1 MKAVAFQDK
10 YGNGYLY
17 SFYRKR
23 LLPLD
28 PLLYNIVHAYLYL
41 NKNEANWLQRNKIFF
56 KFANDFELT
65 RK

>member
-1 MKAVAFQDK
+1 MSGKVVKLLPANVVVDGFQDK

-28 PLLYNIVHAYLYL
+28 HQLYKLAYLYL
-41 NKNEANWLQRNKIFF
+41 YSDYEE
-56 KFANDFELT
+56 FEKLY
-65 RK
+65 KQDY